1 MEIKEYR
8 GDGQRPEG
16 APEWKVGRF
25 QPDPRHYHPSER
37 LVHAVQV
44 ARLLERPLLLTGEPG
59 TGKTQ
64 LAWSL
69 AWELGLSVPLTYE
82 TKSTST
88 ARDLFYHYDAIGH
101 FRRSQTSAKKDEG
114 GEVEVSALD
123 FILWNPLGEA
133 TLRSNPREKVESLLG
148 RPTDEKKE
156 FDCQLVVLIDEI
168 DKAPRDFPND
178 LLNEF
183 ERKFFRVPEIG
194 NIEFEANPAKPP
206 ILILTSN
213 SERNLPDAF
222 MRRCAF
228 FHIEFP
234 DRAGL
239 RDIVHRQLNEF
250 ASLEESPLLR
260 EALDFF
266 LDLRDEKKRQ
276 WEKRPATA
284 ELLDWLRALARLGV
298 LPALP
303 LREQKELHLRTL
315 AALVKGVKD
324 QPYVFRMVEDGKWGN
339 YSANKADVPAG
350 K

>member
-1 MEIKEYR
+1 MEKREYR

-16 APEWKVGRF
+16 APEWNLDRF
-25 QPDPRHYHPSER
+25 QPDPRYYHPGER
-37 LVHAVQV
+37 LVHAVNV
-44 ARLLERPLLLTGEPG
+44 AMLLERPLLLTGEPG

-69 AWELGLSVPLTYE
+69 AWELGLLKPLAYE

-101 FRRSQTSAKKDEG
+101 FRRSQVKQGEG
-114 GEVEVSALD
+114 NDQEVKTLD
-123 FILWNPLGEA
+123 FIHWNPLGEA
-133 TLRSNPREKVESLLG
+133 TLRSNPREVVESLLE
-148 RPTDEKKE
+148 TSLNLKKE

-178 LLNEF
+178 LLNEV
-183 ERKFFRVPEIG
+183 ERKFFRVPEMRNVEI
-194 NIEFEANPAKPP
+194 PASPTKPP

-222 MRRCAF
+222 LRRCAF

-239 RDIVHRQLNEF
+239 LQIIHRQLNEF
-250 ASLEESPLLR
+250 FQDEESPLIR

-266 LDLRDEKKRQ
+266 FELRDEKKRQ

-284 ELLDWLRALARLGV
+284 ELLDWLRALV
-298 LPALP
+298 LRGAKPGTP
-303 LREQKELHLRTL
+303 LREQKDKHLESL
-315 AALVKGVKD
+315 SALVKGAKD
-324 QPYVFRMVEDGKWGN
+324 QPYVYKMVEEGKWGN
-339 YSANKADVPAG
+339 VGTGAR
-350 K
+350 